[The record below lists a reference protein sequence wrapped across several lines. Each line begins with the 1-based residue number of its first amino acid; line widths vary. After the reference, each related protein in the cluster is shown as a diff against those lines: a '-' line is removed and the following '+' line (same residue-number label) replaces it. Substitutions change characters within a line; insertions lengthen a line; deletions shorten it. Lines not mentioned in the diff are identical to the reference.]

1 MLMKLSKL
9 RKRTPR
15 ILFLY
20 VSTDTGNWISYKLSN
35 EVIRHRNTIWIN
47 AYDYELVL
55 DSDAIL

>member
-1 MLMKLSKL
+1 MI
-9 RKRTPR
+9 RTR

-20 VSTDTGNWISYKLSN
+20 VSTDAGNWISYKLSN